1 MGKIQ
6 RTCLEIQGLCPT
18 FAVRKQK
25 GQDSKLPANQTNNRY
40 MSGALKE
47 VRNRIKSVQSTQQIT
62 KAMKMVSAAKLRRA
76 QDAITQMRPYAQKLQ
91 EMLSNIVSNSDGD
104 VAMDLAA
111 ERPVEK
117 VLVIVVTSD
126 RGLCGG
132 YNSNLIKLAKT
143 VIKEKYPSQF
153 SAGNVRVLPIGKK
166 GYEHF
171 NKNGFKVVDAYWDIF
186 TGLSFDRVQ
195 AAAKYAMDAFAAKEI
210 DAVDVVYSEF
220 KNAAT
225 QRFIAEPFLPVQKV
239 VAEKGQKKAD
249 FIFEPN
255 QAVLIAELMPKILN
269 TQLYKAV
276 LDANAS
282 EHGARMT
289 AMDKASDN
297 ANELLKTLK
306 ISYNRA
312 RQAAITTELTE
323 IVSGAAALQG

>member
-1 MGKIQ
+1 
-6 RTCLEIQGLCPT
+6 
-18 FAVRKQK
+18 
-25 GQDSKLPANQTNNRY
+25 

-76 QDAITQMRPYAQKLQ
+76 QDAIIQMRPYAQKLQ
-91 EMLSNIVSNSDGD
+91 EMLSNIVGNAEGD
-104 VAMDLAA
+104 INLALA
-111 ERPVEK
+111 KERPVEK
-117 VLVIVVTSD
+117 VLIIVITSD

-132 YNSNLIKLAKT
+132 YNSNLIKLAKLD
-143 VIKEKYPSQF
+143 IKEKYASQF
-153 SAGNVRVLPIGKK
+153 EKGNVTILPLGKR

-171 NKNGFKVVDAYWDIF
+171 LKNKYKIVDKYWNIF
-186 TGLSFDRVQ
+186 SDLSFENVV
-195 AAAKYAMDAFAAKEI
+195 AAAKFALDAFSKGEV
-210 DAVDVVYSEF
+210 DAVDLVYSEF

-225 QRFIAEPFLPVQKV
+225 QKFIAEPFLPVSKS
-239 VAEKGQKKAD
+239 APAKGNTKAD
-249 FIFEPN
+249 FIFEPGKE
-255 QAVLIAELMPKILN
+255 VLLQELMPKILN
-269 TQLYKAV
+269 TQLYKAI

-289 AMDKASDN
+289 AMDKATDN
-297 ANELLKTLK
+297 AQELLKSLK

>member
-1 MGKIQ
+1 
-6 RTCLEIQGLCPT
+6 
-18 FAVRKQK
+18 
-25 GQDSKLPANQTNNRY
+25 

-104 VAMDLAA
+104 VNMALAA
-111 ERPVEK
+111 ERPVEN
-117 VLVIVVTSD
+117 VMIIVVTSD

-132 YNSNLIKLAKT
+132 YNSNLIKLAKQ
-143 VIKEKYPSQF
+143 VIEEKYAAQ
-153 SAGNVRVLPIGKK
+153 AAKGKVQILPIGKK
-166 GYEHF
+166 GYENF
-171 NKNGFKVVDAYWDIF
+171 TKGGFKVVNQYWDIF
-186 TGLSFDRVQ
+186 TGLSFDKVQ
-195 AAAKYAMDAFAAKEI
+195 TAAKHAMDAFANKEV
-210 DAVDVVYSEF
+210 DAVELIYSEF

-225 QRFIAEPFLPVQKV
+225 QRFVAEQFLPVSKV
-239 VAEKGQKKAD
+239 AKTEGQKNAD
-249 FIFEPN
+249 FIFEPDKN
-255 QAVLIAELMPKILN
+255 VLIAELMPKILN
-269 TQLYKAV
+269 TQLFKAT

-297 ANELLKTLK
+297 ANELLKSLK

>member
-1 MGKIQ
+1 
-6 RTCLEIQGLCPT
+6 
-18 FAVRKQK
+18 
-25 GQDSKLPANQTNNRY
+25 

-76 QDAITQMRPYAQKLQ
+76 QDAVTMMRPYAQKLQ
-91 EMLSNIVSNSDGD
+91 EMLSNIVSSAESDIKM
-104 VAMDLAA
+104 ALAA
-111 ERPVEK
+111 ERPIEK
-117 VLVIVVTSD
+117 VLILLVTSD

-132 YNSNLIKLAKT
+132 YNSNLIKLAKQ
-143 VIKEKYPSQF
+143 VITQKYPDQMA
-153 SAGNVRVLPIGKK
+153 AGNVQILPIGKK

-171 NKNGFKVVDAYWDIF
+171 LKNGYKVVDDFWQIF
-186 TGLSFDRVQ
+186 TGLSFEKVQ
-195 AAAKYAMDAFAAKEI
+195 DAAQYAMDAFANKEV
-210 DAVDVVYSEF
+210 DAVDLVYSEF

-225 QRFIAEPFLPVQKV
+225 QRYIAEQFLPVKKV
-239 VAEKGQKKAD
+239 VATASRRKTD

-255 QAVLIAELMPKILN
+255 KEVLIEELMPKILN

-276 LDANAS
+276 LDGNAS

-289 AMDKASDN
+289 AMDKASEN
-297 ANELLKTLK
+297 ANELLKNLK

>member
-1 MGKIQ
+1 
-6 RTCLEIQGLCPT
+6 
-18 FAVRKQK
+18 
-25 GQDSKLPANQTNNRY
+25 

-91 EMLSNIVSNSDGD
+91 EMLGNIVSDSEGN
-104 VAMDLAA
+104 VNIALAA
-111 ERPVEK
+111 ERPIEK

-132 YNSNLIKLAKT
+132 YNSNLIKLTKQ
-143 VIKEKYPSQF
+143 VIKEKYATQHSK
-153 SAGNVRVLPIGKK
+153 GHVEILPIGKK

-171 NKNGFKVVDAYWDIF
+171 NKNGFKVVDKYWDIF
-186 TGLSFDRVQ
+186 TGLSFDKVQ
-195 AAAKYAMDAFAAKEI
+195 AAAKYAMDAFSAGEV
-210 DAVDVVYSEF
+210 DAVELVYSEF

-225 QRFIAEPFLPVQKV
+225 QVFVREQFLPVPKTQNQTKQ
-239 VAEKGQKKAD
+239 ASSG
-249 FIFEPN
+249 FIFEPGKEI
-255 QAVLIAELMPKILN
+255 LIAELMPKILN
-269 TQLYKAV
+269 TQLFKAV
-276 LDANAS
+276 LDGHAS

-323 IVSGAAALQG
+323 IVSGAAALNG

>member
-1 MGKIQ
+1 
-6 RTCLEIQGLCPT
+6 
-18 FAVRKQK
+18 
-25 GQDSKLPANQTNNRY
+25 

-76 QDAITQMRPYAQKLQ
+76 QDAIIQMRPYAKKLQ
-91 EMLSNIVSNSDGD
+91 EMLSNIVSSAEGD
-104 VAMDLAA
+104 INMALAK

-117 VLVIVVTSD
+117 VLLIVITSD

-132 YNSNLIKLAKT
+132 YNSNLIKLAKLD
-143 VIKEKYPSQF
+143 IQEKYASQF
-153 SAGNVRVLPIGKK
+153 AKGNVEILPLGKK

-171 NKNGFKVVDAYWDIF
+171 VKHRFKVIDNYWNIF
-186 TGLSFDRVQ
+186 SNLNFEGVA
-195 AAAKYAMDAFAAKEI
+195 AAAKYAMDAFANGEV
-210 DAVDVVYSEF
+210 DAVDIIYSEF
-220 KNAAT
+220 RNAAT
-225 QRFIAEPFLPVQKV
+225 QRFIAEPFLPVKKT
-239 VAEKGQKKAD
+239 EKKKGEAQAD
-249 FIFEPN
+249 FIFEPDKN
-255 QAVLIAELMPKILN
+255 VLIEELMPKILN
-269 TQLYKAV
+269 TQLYKAM

-289 AMDKASDN
+289 AMDKATEN
-297 ANELLKTLK
+297 ANELLKALK